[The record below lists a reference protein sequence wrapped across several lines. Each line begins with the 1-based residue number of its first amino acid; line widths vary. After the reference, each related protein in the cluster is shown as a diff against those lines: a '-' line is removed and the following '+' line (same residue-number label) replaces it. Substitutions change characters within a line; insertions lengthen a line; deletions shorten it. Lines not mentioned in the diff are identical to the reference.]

1 MPKQRKDNKK
11 DLVIKIILIIII
23 ILLLLHNCSLIKK
36 RGKKETGNINIID
49 ITCNNNKCQEF
60 SGDIPIDCLED
71 ENNSKCLVPDFVG
84 KTKKD
89 ILRWLSSISNTIEI
103 EIRTVEDSNYK
114 DGTVL
119 EQSVSGVS
127 TKDLLSNKTKL
138 IITIVNNGSL
148 VDCEKNSKSSKC
160 ILPNF
165 IGETRGNVENW
176 LNGIINNVKVKYV
189 YVESNK
195 KAGTIINQSI
205 NSGTSIKNIADKDE
219 TIIFYISKGA
229 KKTPPTNSTNNN
241 DQGGSPVPDDQT
253 PDEEELDGD
262 FYVSDKN
269 IVKWQDETDLKIFT
283 DSVYEKSGKI
293 APESSNTYKF
303 VVNNGTQYNLKY
315 KISFTET
322 NQYNI
327 NMKYKLKKGD
337 TYLIDHYV
345 SYDQLNVENMSL
357 NSQSSDTYYLEWKW
371 VGDNDD
377 NDTQIGKN
385 AKNNNIKYGLKINVE
400 AENK

>member
-71 ENNSKCLVPDFVG
+71 EDNSKCLVPDFVG

-138 IITIVNNGSL
+138 RFPL
-148 VDCEKNSKSSKC
+148 
-160 ILPNF
+160 
-165 IGETRGNVENW
+165 
-176 LNGIINNVKVKYV
+176 
-189 YVESNK
+189 
-195 KAGTIINQSI
+195 
-205 NSGTSIKNIADKDE
+205 
-219 TIIFYISKGA
+219 FY
-229 KKTPPTNSTNNN
+229 
-241 DQGGSPVPDDQT
+241 
-253 PDEEELDGD
+253 
-262 FYVSDKN
+262 
-269 IVKWQDETDLKIFT
+269 
-283 DSVYEKSGKI
+283 
-293 APESSNTYKF
+293 
-303 VVNNGTQYNLKY
+303 
-315 KISFTET
+315 
-322 NQYNI
+322 
-327 NMKYKLKKGD
+327 
-337 TYLIDHYV
+337 
-345 SYDQLNVENMSL
+345 
-357 NSQSSDTYYLEWKW
+357 
-371 VGDNDD
+371 
-377 NDTQIGKN
+377 
-385 AKNNNIKYGLKINVE
+385 
-400 AENK
+400 

>member
-71 ENNSKCLVPDFVG
+71 EDNSKCLVPDFVG

-241 DQGGSPVPDDQT
+241 DQGGTPVPDDQT

-283 DSVYEKSGKI
+283 DSVYEKNGKI

-400 AENK
+400 AESK